1 MTFVVT
7 HRGSGFPMLHRHP
20 MRRAGRQLT
29 NKLRGWRIPT
39 PQERANRYVSRMPI
53 AVVTASPPGIRQRA
67 DEPPVTD
74 LTACWCLAAG
84 ADDAVPCR
92 WDAH

>member
-1 MTFVVT
+1 MTFVVAQRAT
-7 HRGSGFPMLHRHP
+7 GFSMLHGRS

-53 AVVTASPPGIRQRA
+53 AVLAPPEGETSG
-67 DEPPVTD
+67 D
-74 LTACWCLAAG
+74 
-84 ADDAVPCR
+84 
-92 WDAH
+92 